1 MNAEGMWECPRCERR
16 FGQANRPHVCVP
28 AMAIDAY
35 FVDSDPADRG
45 IYDAVAG
52 VLTQCGPVEIEA
64 VSVGIL
70 FKRSRTFVELRPRK
84 RGMACSMILPQPIES
99 ARVTRR
105 VPVGSRGVANFVPV
119 LSADDVD
126 DELCG
131 WLAMAYDAASSRT
144 R

>member
-1 MNAEGMWECPRCERR
+1 MSSDAMWECARCERR

-35 FVDSDPADRG
+35 FVDADPTDRE
-45 IYDAVAG
+45 IFDAVSEAL
-52 VLTQCGPVEIEA
+52 VECGPVEIEA

-84 RGMACSMILPQPIES
+84 RGMACSMILPDALDS
-99 ARVTRR
+99 TRVTRR
-105 VPVGSRGVANFVPV
+105 IQLGSTGVANFVTLV
-119 LSADDVD
+119 SASDVD
-126 DELCG
+126 EQLRE
-131 WLAMAYDAASSRT
+131 WLALAYDTASMRV

>member
-1 MNAEGMWECPRCERR
+1 MNADSMWECPRCERR

-35 FVDSDPADRG
+35 FVDAEPVDRE
-45 IYDAVAG
+45 IYEAVAD
-52 VLTQCGPVEIEA
+52 VLIECGPVEIEA

-84 RGMACSMILPQPIES
+84 RGMACSMVLPNVLES
-99 ARVTRR
+99 SRVTRR
-105 VPVGSRGVANFVPV
+105 IQLGSRAVVNFVTLV
-119 LSADDVD
+119 SADEVD
-126 DELCG
+126 AEMCE
-131 WLAMAYDAASSRT
+131 WLAMAYDSASARV